1 MKTFSSGKLSKVKNR
16 HAPEVSKQT
25 GFPSPATHY
34 AEPSIDLHKELITN
48 MDATFFVRIDGDDLA
63 HHNILHGDVLL
74 IDRSLKPRPKDLVLV
89 VQDGVFKVILFPD
102 HAFDTECVLW
112 GMISYII
119 HYAG

>member
-1 MKTFSSGKLSKVKNR
+1 MEIFSSGKLSKVKNR

-48 MDATFFVRIDGDDLA
+48 RDATFFVRIDGDELS
-63 HHNILHGDVLL
+63 HHNILHNDVLL
-74 IDRSLKPRPKDLVLV
+74 IDRSLKPRANDLALV
-89 VQDGVFKVILFPD
+89 VIDGEFKVIKFPNCSLENE
-102 HAFDTECVLW
+102 FVLW

-119 HYAG
+119 HYAR